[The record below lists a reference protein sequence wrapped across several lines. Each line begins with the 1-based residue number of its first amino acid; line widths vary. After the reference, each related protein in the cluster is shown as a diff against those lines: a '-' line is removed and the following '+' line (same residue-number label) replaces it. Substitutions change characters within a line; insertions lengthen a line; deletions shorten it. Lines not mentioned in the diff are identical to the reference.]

1 MSAVPAF
8 VFRGLATMEPHT
20 DFGSVKY
27 RSEADLRDALAAVW
41 WMKGVDV
48 RTEVDVPGCGRIDV
62 LGDFGGRTM
71 IVELKRS
78 LTTPSAARKAF
89 MQAHSY
95 KAFREAPGGLEE
107 IICAFVTAGDFQWSA
122 IEPSATAFRSVE
134 FVHFMEA
141 ESLPERF
148 CFRPETA
155 EFLRSVVKGRQ
166 QLVQRVLDGLRV
178 GQMALDMHIEDRALR
193 AVAS

>member
-27 RSEADLRDALAAVW
+27 RTEADLRDALAAVW

-62 LGDFGGRTM
+62 VGDFGGRTM
-71 IVELKRS
+71 LVELKRS
-78 LTTPSAARKAF
+78 LTTPSSARKAF

-95 KAFREAPGGLEE
+95 KAFREAADPDEVCG
-107 IICAFVTAGDFQWSA
+107 AFVTAGDFSWAA
-122 IEPSATAFRSVE
+122 IEPPAVAFRSVE
-134 FVHFMEA
+134 FVHFMDA

-178 GQMALDMHIEDRALR
+178 GQIALDMHIENRALME
-193 AVAS
+193 VAS